1 MTRRPALKAVTAN
14 DLRGGHVVWRT
25 ASGRWSQHLADAHL
39 WDDEAA
45 AQIELIDAARETAEV
60 VGVYL
65 ADIAQG
71 PHGPEPVHF
80 RERFRADGR
89 SLAATRSYAPQLH

>member
-39 WDDEAA
+39 WEDEAA
-45 AQIELIDAARETAEV
+45 AQIELISLDPLHKRF
-60 VGVYL
+60 
-65 ADIAQG
+65 QG
-71 PHGPEPVHF
+71 IEP
-80 RERFRADGR
+80 
-89 SLAATRSYAPQLH
+89 